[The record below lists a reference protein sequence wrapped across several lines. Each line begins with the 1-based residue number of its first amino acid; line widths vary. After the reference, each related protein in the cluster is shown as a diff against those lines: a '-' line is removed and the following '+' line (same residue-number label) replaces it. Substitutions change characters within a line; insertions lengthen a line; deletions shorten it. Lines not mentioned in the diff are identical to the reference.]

1 MPFVPAVGAAVFAGA
16 LARWVL
22 PRFRHASQALRLL
35 VGYLALLIPSLA
47 FYPVIV
53 ALEDTALGDKIAAE
67 YTPEVLNH
75 RSELRVLLRR
85 SLDELD
91 NVPGLAE
98 QFAVDPE
105 VRVGPPDADRAYFLW
120 SQTEL
125 GRQRLTSSVE
135 LYAPGGGLV
144 SRFALN
150 LPSEFLAS
158 DRPVEAGCALGRLR

>member
-1 MPFVPAVGAAVFAGA
+1 
-16 LARWVL
+16 
-22 PRFRHASQALRLL
+22 
-35 VGYLALLIPSLA
+35 LA
-47 FYPVIV
+47 FYPGVV
-53 ALEDTALGDKIAAE
+53 ALGDASIGDKIAAE

-75 RSELRVLLRR
+75 RTELRVLLRR

-91 NVPGLAE
+91 RVPALAG
-98 QFAVDPE
+98 QFDVDPE
-105 VRVGPPDADRAYFLW
+105 QPAGPPDADRAYFLW

-158 DRPVEAGCALGRLR
+158 HRPVEAGCSWDVFGEALASTDDQVLLLAGRALFGGHARGVVHP